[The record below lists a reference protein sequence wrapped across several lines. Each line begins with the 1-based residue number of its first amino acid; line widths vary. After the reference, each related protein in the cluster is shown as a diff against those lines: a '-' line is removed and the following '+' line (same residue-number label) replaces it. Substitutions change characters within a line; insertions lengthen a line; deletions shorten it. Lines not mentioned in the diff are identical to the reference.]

1 MSKSNRPTKASTR
14 PARRQ
19 RGWLLWAGI
28 IAGVLVLLMCVLVGM
43 MWASGAR
50 AKAEL
55 AEQYPPPGQMV
66 DVGGYRLHINC
77 QGEGSPTVVIEAAG
91 GDSSLSWDQVQ
102 QEVAKF
108 TRVCTY
114 DRAGLGWSERSPKSR
129 TAQNVVEEL
138 HSLVTQGG
146 VEGPY
151 VLVGHSI
158 GGVYVCLYAHEY
170 PDEVVG
176 MVLVDASH
184 EEQDL
189 RFPEAYRQ
197 ADDEF
202 VQQVVSACR
211 LPKLLN
217 SIGLLAM
224 SPEDYPDEYLPPL
237 PEATKEV
244 LKGVILSDT
253 RYFEALGE
261 EWASIEGTMAEVR
274 AMQLTTLEDI
284 PLVVLTRGLS
294 PVPHPYG
301 LSEEEAQQAEAVWD
315 ELQAELA
322 ALSSNGKQVVAEQ
335 SGHYIQ
341 FDQPELVIDAI
352 RDVVEA
358 AGR

>member
-1 MSKSNRPTKASTR
+1 MSENNKPTKAQTQ
-14 PARRQ
+14 PARKQ

-28 IAGVLVLLMCVLVGM
+28 VAGVLVLLVCVLVGM
-43 MWASGAR
+43 TWASGAR

-77 QGEGSPTVVIEAAG
+77 QGEGSPTVVIEAGG
-91 GDSSLSWDQVQ
+91 GDSSLSWDQVR

-114 DRAGLGWSERSPKSR
+114 DRAGMGWSERSPKSR

-138 HSLVTQGG
+138 HSLLTNTGI
-146 VEGPY
+146 EGPY

-158 GGVYVCLYAHEY
+158 GGLYVRLYAHEY

-184 EEQDL
+184 EEQNL

-197 ADDEF
+197 AGDESR
-202 VQQVVSACR
+202 QQLVSGSR
-211 LPKLLN
+211 LAKLLN
-217 SIGLLAM
+217 SIGPLAL
-224 SPEDYPDEYLPPL
+224 SPENYSSQSLPPL
-237 PEATKEV
+237 PQATLEPYKAI
-244 LKGVILSDT
+244 ILFDT
-253 RYFEALGE
+253 TYFETVAE
-261 EWASIEGTMAEVR
+261 EYASAEESAAQVR
-274 AMQLTTLEDI
+274 AAQITTLGDI

-294 PVPHPYG
+294 TDPDLLG
-301 LSEEEAQQAEAVWD
+301 LSDEEAQQGEAVWD

-322 ALSSNGKQVVAEQ
+322 ALSSNGKQVIAEE
-335 SGHYIQ
+335 SGHQ
-341 FDQPELVIDAI
+341 VQLDQPELVIDAI
-352 RDVVEA
+352 RQVIEA
-358 AGR
+358 VGR

>member
-1 MSKSNRPTKASTR
+1 MGTK
-14 PARRQ
+14 
-19 RGWLLWAGI
+19 
-28 IAGVLVLLMCVLVGM
+28 
-43 MWASGAR
+43 

-77 QGEGSPTVVIEAAG
+77 QGEGGPTVVIEAAG
-91 GDSSLSWDQVQ
+91 GDSSLSWDQVR

-138 HSLVTQGG
+138 HSLLTQGG

-158 GGVYVCLYAHEY
+158 GGPYVRLYAHEY

-184 EEQDL
+184 EEQNL

-197 ADDEF
+197 ANDEF
-202 VQQVVSACR
+202 LQQVVSACR

-244 LKGVILSDT
+244 FKGVILSDT
-253 RYFEALGE
+253 RYFEMLAE
-261 EWASIEGTMAEVR
+261 EYASVEESMAQVR
-274 AMQLTTLEDI
+274 AAQIGSLGDI
-284 PLVVLTRGLS
+284 PLVVLTRGL
-294 PVPHPYG
+294 PTDPDLLG
-301 LSEEEAQQAEAVWD
+301 LSDEEAQQGEAVWD

-322 ALSSNGKQVVAEQ
+322 ALSSKGKQVIAEE
-335 SGHYIQ
+335 SGHYIHL
-341 FDQPELVIDAI
+341 DQPELVIDAI

-358 AGR
+358 TGR